1 MTALPAFPAL
11 LARLRGYRCVL
22 VVGPQ
27 RAGTT
32 IAARMLAGGL
42 GTDFLDEREVA
53 GDLDQRIAELRH
65 RRTASVVQCPAWTWT
80 CHELGGR
87 GIGVVLLRRPVE
99 EVIDSQERIR
109 WTRRCQPQEL
119 WRYGLTSG
127 VIAEVKY
134 RAWDEHQRRALGAH
148 AHEMAYAA
156 LAEHPLWLARDLR
169 QGFHAK
175 QTSLEGR

>member
-1 MTALPAFPAL
+1 MGFAAL
-11 LARLRGYRCVL
+11 LERLRGYRAVL

-42 GTDFLDEREVA
+42 GTDFLDERDVD
-53 GDLDQRIAELRH
+53 GDLGQRIDELRH
-65 RRTASVVQCPAWTWT
+65 RKTASVVQCPGWTWT

-87 GIGVVLLRRPVE
+87 GIGVVLLRRAIE

-119 WRYGLTSG
+119 RRYGLLSG
-127 VIAEVKY
+127 AIAEVKY
-134 RAWDEHQRRALGAH
+134 RAWDEHQRRALGPH
-148 AHEMAYAA
+148 AHELAYTA
-156 LAEHPLWLARDLR
+156 LAEHPLWLDSGLR
-169 QGFHAK
+169 KGFHPK
-175 QTSLEGR
+175 QTSLGEG

>member
-1 MTALPAFPAL
+1 MSLAFPEL
-11 LARLRGYRCVL
+11 LERLRGYRSVL

-42 GTDFLDEREVA
+42 GIDFLDERDVA
-53 GDLDQRIAELRH
+53 GDLDQRIDELRH
-65 RRTASVVQCPAWTWT
+65 RKTPGVVQCPAWTWA

-87 GIGVVLLRRPVE
+87 GFGVVLLRRPVE

-119 WRYGLTSG
+119 RRYGLISG
-127 VIAEVKY
+127 AIADVKY
-134 RAWDEHQRRALGAH
+134 RAWDEHQRRALGPH
-148 AHEMAYAA
+148 AYEVDYAA
-156 LAEHPLWLARDLR
+156 LAENPLWLGAHLR
-169 QGFHAK
+169 KGFHAK
-175 QTSLEGR
+175 QTALDER

>member
-1 MTALPAFPAL
+1 VSLAFSQL
-11 LARLRGYRCVL
+11 VERLRGYRSVL

-42 GTDFLDEREVA
+42 GIPFLDERDVA
-53 GDLDQRIAELRH
+53 GDLGQRIDELRH
-65 RRTASVVQCPAWTWT
+65 RKTASVVQCPAWTWA

-87 GIGVVLLRRPVE
+87 GIGVVLLRRAVE

-134 RAWDEHQRRALGAH
+134 RAWDEHQRRALGEH
-148 AHEMAYAA
+148 AHELPYAA
-156 LAEHPLWLARDLR
+156 LAENPLWLAAHLR
-169 QGFHAK
+169 KDFHAK
-175 QTSLEGR
+175 QTSLEE